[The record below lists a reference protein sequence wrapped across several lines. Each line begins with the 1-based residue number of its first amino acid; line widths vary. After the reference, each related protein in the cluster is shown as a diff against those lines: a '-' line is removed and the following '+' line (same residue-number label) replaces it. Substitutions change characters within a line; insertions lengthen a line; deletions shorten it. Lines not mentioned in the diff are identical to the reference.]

1 MAMPDSPGSVTRL
14 LAAMRAGRVE
24 AEAELLERL
33 YGELKKLARQYMRHE
48 RPGHMLQPSALVNEA
63 YLRLLGSEGRSW
75 HSRPHFLAHA
85 AQAMRRIL
93 VDHARARRAEKRGG
107 ADVCVSL
114 DELLSGSAE
123 PEDQVATRLTARREE
138 LIAIDTAL
146 NELAAL
152 DARQAKIIELRYFTG
167 LEEEEIAVALGVS
180 ARTVFRQLRAGR
192 LWLLRQIERTSHHV
206 MTPERWS
213 RVTHLV
219 NEALDSPP
227 DRRPS
232 FLDSACG
239 GDESLRADVESLLA
253 QADRTNGRLAE
264 PWFNVDEAL
273 HRLTREATA
282 VPLMV
287 LSVGMRLGPYEVL
300 SPLGQGGMGEVWRA
314 RDTRLARTVAI
325 KVLSHDL
332 VVSPQ
337 AHERFQREARAIAAL
352 QHPHICT
359 IYDVGETAGHQ
370 EFLVME
376 LLEGETL
383 HRRLARG
390 PFDPAVLAEIGVA
403 LADALDT
410 AHAAGILHRDIKP
423 ANIFLTAR
431 GPKLL
436 DFGLAKDMA
445 EAAAGSMQTTRSSPA
460 RLTDPGGTVGTVGYM
475 SPEQLRG
482 EPLDARTDLFS
493 FGLVL
498 YEMATGRP
506 AFSGSTSA
514 VVSAAILNEAPR
526 APRMLRPDLPAALE
540 QLLYNALEKGRDVRC
555 QTASELRANLKRL
568 KRDLDAKGSG
578 LRSPF
583 PWWARGRPTRRR
595 GGGASSRPMRQWW
608 PRSFNGTGGSQS
620 SSAVVA
626 MLAVVGTVATGWRA
640 AIGRNVNAPV
650 EPVHRR
656 ITFVGDVLDAALS
669 RDGRTAAFIDGETTE
684 AGGSGARRDG
694 RAVFGSGA
702 R

>member
-1 MAMPDSPGSVTRL
+1 M
-14 LAAMRAGRVE
+14 
-24 AEAELLERL
+24 
-33 YGELKKLARQYMRHE
+33 
-48 RPGHMLQPSALVNEA
+48 
-63 YLRLLGSEGRSW
+63 
-75 HSRPHFLAHA
+75 
-85 AQAMRRIL
+85 
-93 VDHARARRAEKRGG
+93 
-107 ADVCVSL
+107 SL

-359 IYDVGETAGHQ
+359 IDDVGETPGHQ

-390 PFDPAVLAEIGVA
+390 PFDPGVLAEIGVA

-410 AHAAGILHRDIKP
+410 AHAAGIVHRDIKP

-436 DFGLAKDMA
+436 DSVSRRIWGGGGRL
-445 EAAAGSMQTTRSSPA
+445 EADHKVESGAADGYGRHGGHHRVHVTRTTA
-460 RLTDPGGTVGTVGYM
+460 
-475 SPEQLRG
+475 G

-498 YEMATGRP
+498 YEMATGHP
-506 AFSGSTSA
+506 AFSGSTTA
-514 VVSAAILNEAPR
+514 VVSAAILHETPLAPR
-526 APRMLRPDLPAALE
+526 LLRPDLPAALQ
-540 QLLYNALEKGRDVRC
+540 QLLHNALEKERDVRC
-555 QTASELRANLKRL
+555 QTASELRAESEAPQTRPRL
-568 KRDLDAKGSG
+568 HGPRPAEPLPVESSGGTDAAQMAAAPGRPMRKWWPHSCSG
-578 LRSPF
+578 TG
-583 PWWARGRPTRRR
+583 ARGRRRPSSPCSR
-595 GGGASSRPMRQWW
+595 WSASWPPGGGRP
-608 PRSFNGTGGSQS
+608 S
-620 SSAVVA
+620 
-626 MLAVVGTVATGWRA
+626 
-640 AIGRNVNAPV
+640 
-650 EPVHRR
+650 
-656 ITFVGDVLDAALS
+656 DA
-669 RDGRTAAFIDGETTE
+669 G
-684 AGGSGARRDG
+684 
-694 RAVFGSGA
+694 
-702 R
+702 